1 MELIKN
7 QAELT
12 KAIDAWGKRGK
23 KWLTEGHHL
32 AMSALSILAEHGD
45 IMPANRL
52 YLAMPKG
59 SKTGAMAEWLLAF
72 GSLVPNEDAVAA
84 KAKPF
89 VHTKDKKVDLVA
101 AAKKPWYEFQP
112 EKAVVDVFDA
122 QAMLIAALQR
132 VIKGAAAA
140 TTVQHAEL
148 IERATEFMATID
160 TELGAEAAEEGAK
173 DGHDEA
179 LSLNGEAL
187 M

>member
-1 MELIKN
+1 MDLIKD
-7 QAELT
+7 QTELS

-72 GSLVPNEDAVAA
+72 GKLVPNEDSVSA

-89 VHTKDKKVDLVA
+89 VFAKEKKCDLEA

-112 EKAVVDVFDA
+112 EKAVVECFDV
-122 QAMLIAALQR
+122 QAMTLAAIERIL
-132 VIKGAAAA
+132 KGAAAA
-140 TTVQHAEL
+140 QTTVNGAVLEKLNEL
-148 IERATEFMATID
+148 K
-160 TELGAEAAEEGAK
+160 TELEAVPAGP
-173 DGHDEA
+173 G
-179 LSLNGEAL
+179 GG
-187 M
+187 